1 MVIDLLRELGLF
13 TIGAGFVALIA
24 RYAIQQYFEKE
35 LRSFQSQLDREGIVF
50 SDLHTSR
57 AEVII
62 EFYSRLTE
70 FDEDMKSLVDPVLSR
85 GELSREEKIKQAGE
99 SGEKLRRYYRKHKIY
114 FPPEI
119 CETMDG
125 LLSQYRDTFHEFSI
139 KQIHDSEASLY
150 DEGKRTTKW
159 LEDWK
164 SLTENE
170 VPEMRVELEDHFRE
184 LLGVRKN
191 KPNQKK
197 SENDWQ
203 QDETVESE

>member
-24 RYAIQQYFEKE
+24 RFAIRQYFEKE
-35 LRSFQSQLDREGIVF
+35 LRSFQSQLNREGIVF

-62 EFYSRLTE
+62 EFYSKLTE
-70 FDEDMKSLVDPVLSR
+70 FDEDMKSLVDPMLSR

-99 SGEKLRRYYRKHKIY
+99 SGEELRKYYRKHKIY

-119 CETMDG
+119 CETMDN

-150 DEGKRTTKW
+150 DEGERTTKW

-170 VPEMRVELEDHFRE
+170 VPEMRAELEDHFRE
-184 LLGVRKN
+184 LLGVRKSVS
-191 KPNQKK
+191 NQQTV
-197 SENDWQ
+197 END
-203 QDETVESE
+203 DE

>member
-24 RYAIQQYFEKE
+24 RYAIRQYFEKE
-35 LRSFQSQLDREGIVF
+35 LRGFQSQLNREGIVF

-62 EFYSRLTE
+62 EFYSKLTE

-99 SGEKLRRYYRKHKIY
+99 SGEELRKYYRKHKIY
-114 FPPEI
+114 FPSEI
-119 CETMDG
+119 CDTMDN
-125 LLSQYRDTFHEFSI
+125 LLSQYQDTFHEFSI
-139 KQIHDSEASLY
+139 KQIHDPEASLY
-150 DEGKRTTKW
+150 DEGERTTKW
-159 LEDWK
+159 LEDWE

-170 VPEMRVELEDHFRE
+170 VPEMRTELEEHFRE
-184 LLGVRKN
+184 LLGVRKGE
-191 KPNQKK
+191 
-197 SENDWQ
+197 SSQ
-203 QDETVESE
+203 QIAESGDE